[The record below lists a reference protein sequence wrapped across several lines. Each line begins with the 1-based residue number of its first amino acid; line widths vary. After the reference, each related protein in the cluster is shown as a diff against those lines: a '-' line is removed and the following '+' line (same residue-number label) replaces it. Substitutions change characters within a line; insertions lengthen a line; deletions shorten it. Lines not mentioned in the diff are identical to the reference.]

1 MTSEERREEWAIK
14 VDIDHPVTDFHDR
27 IPDMAYKVSPSS
39 CDIVQ
44 AVLSL
49 YST

>member
-27 IPDMAYKVSPSS
+27 IPDMAYKVSQVHATLSKQS
-39 CDIVQ
+39 C
-44 AVLSL
+44 LY